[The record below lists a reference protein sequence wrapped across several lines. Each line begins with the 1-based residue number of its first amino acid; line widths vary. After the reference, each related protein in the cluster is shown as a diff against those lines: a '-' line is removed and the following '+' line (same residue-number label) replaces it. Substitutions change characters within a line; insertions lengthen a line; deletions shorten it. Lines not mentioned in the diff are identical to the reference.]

1 MKPTQKARMFS
12 EAVGNA
18 VAFGAS
24 ITCCDVF
31 NAPSIRGYVHHVRVD
46 NTVVVRLTE
55 AFSND
60 FFNAWLERMEEA
72 EGIAL
77 ERKHDSCDYGVLVV
91 RHKDTVSLSV
101 ARHYYS
107 VSSAVEGAEQ
117 EMTVS
122 SVYDLSQIMVPI
134 KLEAHGR
141 VPGTDGFWEQRENR
155 EYEYIP
161 YDEEYNR
168 GTD

>member
-1 MKPTQKARMFS
+1 MRPTQKARMFS

-31 NAPSIRGYVHHVRVD
+31 NSPSIRGFVHHVRVD
-46 NTVVVRLTE
+46 NTLAVRLID
-55 AFSND
+55 AFSKD
-60 FFNAWLERMEEA
+60 VFGAWLERMEEA
-72 EGIAL
+72 EGMAL

-91 RHKDTVSLSV
+91 RHKDTVSFSV

-107 VSSAVEGAEQ
+107 VSSAVDGAEQ

-122 SVYDLSQIMVPI
+122 SVYDLSEIMIPI

-168 GTD
+168 GIE

>member
-1 MKPTQKARMFS
+1 MRPTQKARMFS

-31 NAPSIRGYVHHVRVD
+31 NSPSIRGFVHHVRVD
-46 NTVVVRLTE
+46 NTLVVRLID
-55 AFSND
+55 AFSKD
-60 FFNAWLERMEEA
+60 VFGAWLERMEEA
-72 EGIAL
+72 EGMAL

-122 SVYDLSQIMVPI
+122 SIYDLSEIMTPI

-141 VPGTDGFWEQRENR
+141 VPGTDGFWQQRENR

-161 YDEEYNR
+161 YDDEYNR
-168 GTD
+168 GIE